1 MNAPGVEVKVIGYC
15 GVDSGQLYI
24 SDPCY
29 LKHLKQGNGQ
39 WNMEYIDRGRAN
51 GVKDIVSLP
60 DPTLDNEKNFYTKA
74 CESENGEVELGVKVN
89 TTYGDGNYAVNGI
102 FFENELQGI
111 YMSFV
116 DGLEASFDCGDN
128 LGWGE

>member
-1 MNAPGVEVKVIGYC
+1 MVEVKPIGYC

-29 LKHLKQGNGQ
+29 LKHLKQGNGK
-39 WNMEYIDRGRAN
+39 WNMEYIDRGTSD
-51 GVKDIVSLP
+51 GIKDIVSLP

-89 TTYGDGNYAVNGI
+89 TTHGDGNYAVYGI
-102 FFENELQGI
+102 FSENELQGI
-111 YMSFV
+111 FMPFV
-116 DGLEASFDCGDN
+116 DGLAASFELHED
-128 LGWGE
+128 LEW